1 MSPENAVRFANL
13 APNQAI
19 PVLAQPATS
28 GVSLIEWIH
37 EHRETIQKNIAE
49 RAAILFRGF
58 EVRGQSEFES
68 VFDYIFGH
76 KLDYVYRTTPRTQV
90 GKGVYTATE
99 YPPRVTIPFHNENSY
114 QRDWPMRLAFF
125 CVKPADEGGETPI
138 ADSVRVTARIDCAI
152 REKFQRKK
160 VMYVRNYRPGFDIP
174 WQTVFQ
180 TENKEEVEAYCREH
194 GIDCQWKGSGWL
206 RTRQTCHAIA
216 IHPKTRQAIWF
227 NQAHLFHVTSL
238 DERTRRGLLSLYGED
253 GLPRNSY
260 YGDGAP
266 IEEEVLAN
274 VREAYSG
281 EASVFRW
288 KPNDLLLLDNMLVAH
303 GRNPFKG
310 ERKILVSMANP
321 YSVAARESPRGFAR
335 EARMGG

>member
-19 PVLAQPATS
+19 PALAQPATS

-99 YPPRVTIPFHNENSY
+99 YPPRVSIPFHNENSY

-125 CVKPADEGGETPI
+125 CVKPADQGGETPI
-138 ADSVRVTARIDCAI
+138 ANSVRVTARIDGAI

-180 TENKEEVEAYCREH
+180 TENKEEVEAYCQQH
-194 GIDCQWKGSGWL
+194 GIDCEWKGSDWL
-206 RTRQTCHAIA
+206 RTRQICHAIA

-227 NQAHLFHVTSL
+227 NQAHLFHVSSL
-238 DERTRRGLLSLYGED
+238 DERTRRGLLSLYGEE

-274 VREAYSG
+274 VRDAYSG
-281 EASVFRW
+281 EASVFQW
-288 KPNDLLLLDNMLVAH
+288 SPNDLLLLDNMLVAH
-303 GRNPFKG
+303 GRNPYKG
-310 ERKILVSMANP
+310 ERKILVSMATP
-321 YSVAARESPRGFAR
+321 YSAAARESSQGFSSEPGMA
-335 EARMGG
+335 A

>member
-1 MSPENAVRFANL
+1 
-13 APNQAI
+13 
-19 PVLAQPATS
+19 
-28 GVSLIEWIH
+28 
-37 EHRETIQKNIAE
+37 
-49 RAAILFRGF
+49 
-58 EVRGQSEFES
+58 
-68 VFDYIFGH
+68 
-76 KLDYVYRTTPRTQV
+76 
-90 GKGVYTATE
+90 
-99 YPPRVTIPFHNENSY
+99 
-114 QRDWPMRLAFF
+114 MRLAFF

-238 DERTRRGLLSLYGED
+238 DERTRRGLLSLYGEE

-288 KPNDLLLLDNMLVAH
+288 KANDLLLLDNMLVAH

>member
-1 MSPENAVRFANL
+1 MGRENAVRFTNFSPA
-13 APNQAI
+13 QTI
-19 PVLAQPATS
+19 PLLVQPTIS
-28 GVSLIEWIH
+28 GVSLIEWVH
-37 EHRETIQKNIAE
+37 EHCEMVQNKISE
-49 RAAILFRGF
+49 VGAILFRGF
-58 EVRGQSEFES
+58 DVHGQSEFEA
-68 VFDYIFGH
+68 VFDHLFGQ

-99 YPPRVTIPFHNENSY
+99 YPPRVSIPFHNENSY

-125 CVKPADEGGETPI
+125 CVKPADQGGETPI
-138 ADSVRVTARIDCAI
+138 ANSVRVTARIDGAI

-180 TENKEEVEAYCREH
+180 TENKEEVEAYCQQH
-194 GIDCQWKGSGWL
+194 GIDCEWKGSDWL
-206 RTRQTCHAIA
+206 RTRQICHAIA

-227 NQAHLFHVTSL
+227 NQAHLFHVSSL
-238 DERTRRGLLSLYGED
+238 DERTRRGLLSLYGEE

-274 VREAYSG
+274 VRDAYSG
-281 EASVFRW
+281 EASVFQW
-288 KPNDLLLLDNMLVAH
+288 SPNDLLLLDNMLVAH
-303 GRNPFKG
+303 GRNPYKG
-310 ERKILVSMANP
+310 ERKILVSMATP
-321 YSVAARESPRGFAR
+321 YSAAARESSQGFSSEPGMA
-335 EARMGG
+335 A

>member
-1 MSPENAVRFANL
+1 MTRENAVGFANFS
-13 APNQAI
+13 PH
-19 PVLAQPATS
+19 QPILLLVQPTIR
-28 GVSLIEWIH
+28 GVSLNEWVH
-37 EHRETIQKNIAE
+37 EHYEMVQNNISE
-49 RAAILFRGF
+49 VGAILFRGF
-58 EVRGQSEFES
+58 EVHGQSEFEA
-68 VFDYIFGH
+68 VFDHLFGQ

-138 ADSVRVTARIDCAI
+138 ADSVKVTARIDGAI

-180 TENKEEVEAYCREH
+180 TENKQEVEAYCQQH
-194 GIDCQWKGSGWL
+194 GIDCEWKGSDWL
-206 RTRQTCHAIA
+206 RTRQICNAIA

-227 NQAHLFHVTSL
+227 NQAHLFHVSSL
-238 DERTRRGLLSLYGED
+238 DERTRRGLLSLYGEE
-253 GLPRNSY
+253 GLPRNAY

-266 IEEEVLAN
+266 IEGEALASI
-274 VREAYSG
+274 REAYKG
-281 EASVFRW
+281 EASVFQW
-288 KPNDLLLLDNMLVAH
+288 NPNDLLLLDNMLISH
-303 GRNPFKG
+303 GRNPYKG

-321 YSVAARESPRGFAR
+321 YSAATREPANCFITEPRTA
-335 EARMGG
+335 A

>member
-1 MSPENAVRFANL
+1 MNLENAVRFTNFARDE
-13 APNQAI
+13 AI
-19 PVLAQPATS
+19 PVVAKPTTD
-28 GVSLIEWIH
+28 GVSLIEWID
-37 EHRETIQKNIAE
+37 EHSQTVQEKICQGG
-49 RAAILFRGF
+49 AILFRGF
-58 EVRGQSEFES
+58 EVRGQPEFES
-68 VFDYIFGH
+68 VFDHLFGQ
-76 KLDYVYRTTPRTQV
+76 KLNYVYRTTPRTEV

-125 CVKPADEGGETPI
+125 CVKSADEGGETPI
-138 ADSVRVTARIDCAI
+138 ADSVRVTARINGAI

-180 TENKEEVEAYCREH
+180 TENKEEVETYCQQHE
-194 GIDCQWKGSGWL
+194 IDCEWKGSDWL
-206 RTRQTCHAIA
+206 RTRQVCHAIA

-227 NQAHLFHVTSL
+227 NQAHLFHVSSL
-238 DERTRRGLLSLYGED
+238 DERARKGLLSLYGEE

-260 YGDGAP
+260 YGDGTP

-274 VREAYSG
+274 IREAYSG

-288 KPNDLLLLDNMLVAH
+288 EPNDLLLLDNMLVAH

-321 YSVAARESPRGFAR
+321 YSVALRQPSRGFAR